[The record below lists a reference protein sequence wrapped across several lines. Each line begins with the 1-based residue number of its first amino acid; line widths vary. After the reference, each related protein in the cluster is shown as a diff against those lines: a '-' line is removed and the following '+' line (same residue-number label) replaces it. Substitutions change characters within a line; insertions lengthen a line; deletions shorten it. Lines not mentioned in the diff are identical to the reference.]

1 MGIMKR
7 TLMPSE
13 ALYCGLF
20 SAVLFLTGT
29 SSVNAVEYGEVVQK
43 DGKWEF
49 KNTEDPV
56 LKYMHDKHV
65 ITDEDYFKAT
75 DRTGKNW
82 PKRCLF
88 GGRSPANW

>member
-1 MGIMKR
+1 MSKNVFF
-7 TLMPSE
+7 
-13 ALYCGLF
+13 YGLL
-20 SAVLFLTGT
+20 SAALFLIGT
-29 SSVNAVEYGEVVQK
+29 SLVQAVEYGELVQK

-56 LKYMHDKHV
+56 LKLMHDKHV

-82 PKRCLF
+82 IE
-88 GGRSPANW
+88 PADAVLNRRREMDWIHYER